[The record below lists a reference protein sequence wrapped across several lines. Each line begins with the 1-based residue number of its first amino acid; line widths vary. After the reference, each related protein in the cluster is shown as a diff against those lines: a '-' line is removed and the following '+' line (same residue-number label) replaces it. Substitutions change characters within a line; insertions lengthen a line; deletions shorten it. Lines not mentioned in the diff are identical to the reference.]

1 MAIADDPPITRTT
14 AFWHPFAD
22 MGAVSRAEFVIER
35 GEGVYVFDTAGRRY
49 LDGTASLWY
58 SNLGYG
64 RREVHEAVAAQMAR
78 IEAYSTF
85 GDFGNPPANALAR
98 RLPGHGPVERGP
110 GFFWAAGGGTS
121 DA

>member
-35 GEGVYVFDTAGRRY
+35 GEGVYVLDTEGRRY

-78 IEAYSTF
+78 IEAYPPL
-85 GDFGNPPANALAR
+85 GDSANPPPTAPAR
-98 RLPGHGPVERGP
+98 RLAEHAPME
-110 GFFWAAGGGTS
+110 
-121 DA
+121 DARVF